1 MSTEGPVRAAL
12 QKAVDAREFAGAAT
26 LAWRNGNVQ
35 TTCVGWRD
43 READL
48 LVERDTIF
56 RLASMTK
63 PVTSLAALILVEQGR
78 IALTDPISRYAPEFA
93 QMRVLRSPDGPLG
106 ETDAAERPITFDD
119 LLTHRA
125 GLTYADFH
133 RGPIAQA
140 YREVLGGEIDSHV
153 APDEWIAGLA
163 KLPLIGQ
170 PGSAMY
176 YSRATDLLGL
186 LIARIEGRP
195 LGAVLKRL
203 VFDPLGMKDTGF
215 VVPREDR
222 HRRAA
227 AYGFD
232 DEGRLIKLSEWG
244 VTVAERPEDM
254 SYESGGTGLWSTVD
268 DYLRFARLFVHGG
281 EVDGVRLLRPET
293 LAMMASNQLT
303 DSQRANFTIAREQT
317 LRSRAGVWAGC
328 LGGAG
333 DRQIGLD
340 AARQPGD
347 GQLAGCVGSLV
358 AGRSER
364 RIGADLPGDER
375 GPHGPDVERDR
386 TWRVGR
392 DRYVSTPGVV
402 SQGDH
407 RREPLPRRRARDNR
421 GQPTTQRT
429 RRVV

>member
-1 MSTEGPVRAAL
+1 M
-12 QKAVDAREFAGAAT
+12 
-26 LAWRNGNVQ
+26 
-35 TTCVGWRD
+35 
-43 READL
+43 
-48 LVERDTIF
+48 
-56 RLASMTK
+56 
-63 PVTSLAALILVEQGR
+63 
-78 IALTDPISRYAPEFA
+78 
-93 QMRVLRSPDGPLG
+93 
-106 ETDAAERPITFDD
+106 
-119 LLTHRA
+119 
-125 GLTYADFH
+125 
-133 RGPIAQA
+133 
-140 YREVLGGEIDSHV
+140 
-153 APDEWIAGLA
+153 
-163 KLPLIGQ
+163 IGQ

-303 DSQRANFTIAREQT
+303 DSQRATRHCSGADPSQSGGG
-317 LRSRAGVWAGC
+317 LGWVSRWCWRPTNRTGC
-328 LGGAG
+328 GAAT
-333 DRQIGLD
+333 R
-340 AARQPGD
+340 
-347 GQLAGCVGSLV
+347 
-358 AGRSER
+358 GRS
-364 RIGADLPGDER
+364 
-375 GPHGPDVERDR
+375 
-386 TWRVGR
+386 VGR
-392 DRYVSTPGVV
+392 VRGEPGGRPIRKTDRC
-402 SQGDH
+402 
-407 RREPLPRRRARDNR
+407 
-421 GQPTTQRT
+421 
-429 RRVV
+429 